1 MAGAEAFA
9 QDPLEFSTVER
20 PPFSMIGA
28 DGTHTGFAI
37 DLLQAIASETG
48 RDVTFRS
55 ADSFGA
61 MLDAVRNGEVDGAV
75 ANISIT
81 AAREREMDFSQP
93 IFSSGLQIM
102 VPLEAEARPFWTSLM
117 RRDILYAILFAMGL
131 LFGAGM
137 LMWVFERKKQPYFD
151 RPFHAALFPSFW
163 YALNLIVNGGFEERM
178 PQSRPGGFFPYCWL
192 SPAYFWFRYS
202 WRQSPLLLRF
212 RP

>member
-81 AAREREMDFSQP
+81 AAREREMDFLAAD
-93 IFSSGLQIM
+93 LQLGPPDHGAARSRGAAILDITHAARH
-102 VPLEAEARPFWTSLM
+102 PLRDTVCDGITFW
-117 RRDILYAILFAMGL
+117 RRDVDVG
-131 LFGAGM
+131 
-137 LMWVFERKKQPYFD
+137 V
-151 RPFHAALFPSFW
+151 
-163 YALNLIVNGGFEERM
+163 
-178 PQSRPGGFFPYCWL
+178 
-192 SPAYFWFRYS
+192 
-202 WRQSPLLLRF
+202 
-212 RP
+212 